1 MLPPTPLG
9 TPGRLITGAGEFDR
23 PGPQGGQGRQ
33 DGGARGQEGG
43 GPDDGAGHG
52 PRHHDGGRD
61 AQQRQR
67 APHDQQV
74 HRGDHA
80 PEHRAHPDRLGD
92 DEPQDLR
99 DAGPGETEHGEIAA
113 PSGGGPDQGVARAVA
128 VESRAMPR
136 IIRRPVRVRS
146 SGLVS
151 AGASHAARV
160 ATRVPVSAAAVS
172 SAAATRPRPRA
183 PGLTVI
189 PSRLHDSIN

>member
-1 MLPPTPLG
+1 MLPPTQLG

-113 PSGGGPDQGVARAVA
+113 PSGGGPAQGVGQGCRGGEQGDA
-128 VESRAMPR
+128 EDHPQ
-136 IIRRPVRVRS
+136 
-146 SGLVS
+146 
-151 AGASHAARV
+151 AGAG
-160 ATRVPVSAAAVS
+160 AVVGTGVGRGQPCRAGRHPRTGVGS
-172 SAAATRPRPRA
+172 GGVQRGGDTPAPTRP
-183 PGLTVI
+183 GL
-189 PSRLHDSIN
+189 DSHSLTTP